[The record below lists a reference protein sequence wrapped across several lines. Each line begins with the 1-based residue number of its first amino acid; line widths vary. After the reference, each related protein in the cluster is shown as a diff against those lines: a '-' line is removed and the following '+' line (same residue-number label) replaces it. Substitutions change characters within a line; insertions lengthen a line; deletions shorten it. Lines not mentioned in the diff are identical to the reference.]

1 MLTLVLGIIVSLR
14 RRHKLTGL
22 ILLLPFIAWS
32 ATAVFFLVRPRY
44 EQAYETLAVRQY
56 PLIEA
61 PRFSFAPGW
70 EEVHY
75 FQSQLGAHLLVKTQ
89 DGWQHLN
96 PATLQ
101 PWPRPDDATVIR
113 LLEDAF
119 NANPTRYGH
128 VATLEGDVA
137 TTTTGVTVNI
147 DWNTLSFTQQGRD
160 TYWINKAYDIH
171 YLEWTGITAVDKVLG
186 LSGLALL
193 IYMTWSGMQLSFGWH
208 LPARRTRAVPSST
221 APREA

>member
-1 MLTLVLGIIVSLR
+1 VSPR

-44 EQAYETLAVRQY
+44 EQAYETLAVRHY

-61 PRFSFAPGW
+61 PHFAVNPGW
-70 EEVHY
+70 EEVRY
-75 FQSQLGAHLLVKTQ
+75 FQSLLGAHLLVKTQ
-89 DGWQHLN
+89 DGWRHLN
-96 PATLQ
+96 PTTLQ
-101 PWPRPDDATVIR
+101 PWPRPDDSTVTR

-119 NANPTRYGH
+119 SANPARYGH
-128 VATLEGDVA
+128 VATLDGNLA

-147 DWNTLSFTQQGRD
+147 DWNTLSLSQQGRD

-171 YLEWTGITAVDKVLG
+171 YLEWTGIGPVDKVLG

-208 LPARRTRAVPSST
+208 LPTRRTRAVPSPT
-221 APREA
+221 TPREA